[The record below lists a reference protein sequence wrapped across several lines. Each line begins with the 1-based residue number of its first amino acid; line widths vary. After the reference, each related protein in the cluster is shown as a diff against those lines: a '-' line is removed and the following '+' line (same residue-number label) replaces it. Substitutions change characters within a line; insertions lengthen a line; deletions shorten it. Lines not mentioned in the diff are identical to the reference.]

1 MLPCA
6 GLLCCGKGS
15 LEASQRSVGHRGHER
30 TEYCSARLLRAVQMI
45 SSSSLKIPNLIEVYA
60 TRLHYLF
67 PSEIPNTTLYHSIYL
82 CKYF

>member
-15 LEASQRSVGHRGHER
+15 LEASQRSVVHRGHER

-45 SSSSLKIPNLIEVYA
+45 SSSLKIPNLIEVHA